1 VKVSTSSADRL
12 TIWLCAVPSQP
23 RTRSV
28 SRAQVRGYAA
38 KAEEYLEAAEA
49 SLADGRHIAATS
61 LAVHA
66 GISAGDAICGAR
78 TGRRSA
84 DQDHARSVAL
94 LGEAGPD
101 GKAAAR
107 QLGRLLPLKTRA
119 EYEPDEVP
127 KSVATKAVRAATQ
140 IAAITRRTVAIT

>member
-1 VKVSTSSADRL
+1 M
-12 TIWLCAVPSQP
+12 PSQP
-23 RTRSV
+23 RTRRV
-28 SRAQVRGYAA
+28 SRSQVRGYIG
-38 KAEEYLEAAEA
+38 KAQEYLDAAEA
-49 SLADGRHIAATS
+49 SLAEGRHIAATS

-66 GISAGDAICGAR
+66 GISAADAICGAR

-119 EYEPDEVP
+119 EYEPDDVP
-127 KSVATKAVRAATQ
+127 KTIATKAVRAATEILA
-140 IAAITRRTVAIT
+140 IAQRVVATT

>member
-1 VKVSTSSADRL
+1 M
-12 TIWLCAVPSQP
+12 PSQP

-28 SRAQVRGYAA
+28 SRAQVRGYAG
-38 KAEEYLEAAEA
+38 KAQEYLDAAA
-49 SLADGRHIAATS
+49 ANLADGRYIAATS

-101 GKAAAR
+101 GKAAVR
-107 QLGRLLPLKTRA
+107 PLGRLLTLKTRA
-119 EYEPDEVP
+119 EYEPDDVS
-127 KSVATKAVRAATQ
+127 KTIATKAVRAATE
-140 IAAITRRTVAIT
+140 IVAIAQPAVATA

>member
-1 VKVSTSSADRL
+1 M
-12 TIWLCAVPSQP
+12 PSQP
-23 RTRSV
+23 RTRAV
-28 SRAQVRGYAA
+28 SRTQVRGYVA
-38 KAEEYLEAAEA
+38 KAQEYLEAAEA
-49 SLADGRHIAATS
+49 SLADGRHVAATS

-84 DQDHARSVAL
+84 DRDHARAVAL

-119 EYEPDEVP
+119 EYEPDHVP
-127 KSVATKAVRAATQ
+127 KTIATKAVRAATEIVS
-140 IAAITRRTVAIT
+140 IAQRAVATT